1 MTRTV
6 KVLLAQ
12 LRKAKERRDLVS
24 IINLE
29 ARLRHALAA

>member
-6 KVLLAQ
+6 KILIAQ
-12 LRKAKERRDLVS
+12 LRKAREVNDLVS

-29 ARLRHALAA
+29 ARLRHALAS